1 MKEKLTT
8 NYDDRQ
14 YMEAANFELYY
25 YHDSKMNKRT
35 GLHTHPYYEFYFF
48 LEGHAEAQVNKEHY
62 MLAYGD
68 ILIVPPR
75 VSHGIFVH
83 DFDIPYRRFDLWMS
97 VPFYNNLVNM
107 SGDYAYAV
115 NKASNENRHVIHTD
129 RITFNSILSKLFNI
143 IGEEKGNRF
152 GRETQLMISL
162 GDLLMHINR
171 LAFEQF
177 TTHNVTQGALYQNI
191 CDYIEHNIDEK
202 LSLDNIA
209 DHFFLSKYY
218 ISHVFKDNIGIS
230 IHKYIAKKRLQ
241 LCHDAIMGGE
251 PISQVYNT
259 YGFDDYSSFY
269 RAFKKEY
276 NMSPKQ
282 LIQQAKI
289 NTADATHE

>member
-1 MKEKLTT
+1 MKEKLTS

-14 YMEAANFELYY
+14 YMEAVDFELYY
-25 YHDSKMNKRT
+25 YHDSSMSKRT

-48 LEGHAEAQVNKEHY
+48 LEGHAEAQVKKEHY
-62 MLAYGD
+62 MLTYGD
-68 ILIVPPR
+68 ILIVPPGI
-75 VSHGIFVH
+75 SHGIFVH
-83 DFDIPYRRFDLWMS
+83 DFEIPYRRFDLWMS
-97 VPFYNNLVNM
+97 VPFFKSLTEI
-107 SGDYAYAV
+107 SGDFAYAV
-115 NKASNENRHVIHTD
+115 NMASDEDRHVIHTD
-129 RITFNSILSKLFNI
+129 RITFNSVLSKLLYI
-143 IGEEKGNRF
+143 IEEEKGNRF
-152 GRETQLMISL
+152 GRDTQLTISL

-171 LAFEQF
+171 LAYEQF
-177 TTHNVTQGALYQNI
+177 TTHKATQDALYQNI
-191 CDYIEHNIDEK
+191 CDYIEHNIDEN

-209 DHFFLSKYY
+209 EHFFLSKYY

-251 PISQVYNT
+251 PISQVYNA

-282 LIQQAKI
+282 LIQQAKLS
-289 NTADATHE
+289 TADAMRE